1 MAALNNVEVN
11 VCLLIVIPF
20 GVGYTVGYSFIIA
33 TKVKSHELD
42 RFVCFACLEYPL
54 HAYLLF
60 NAFYFTCF

>member
-42 RFVCFACLEYPL
+42 RFVCFACL
-54 HAYLLF
+54 
-60 NAFYFTCF
+60 